1 VACRELGYQD
11 GQAISEAGFGE
22 AQSNVPIWMDQV
34 SCQGTEQF
42 LSDCNFDGW
51 GDHNCHHFEDAG
63 VICSGKKAC

>member
-1 VACRELGYQD
+1 MACQELGYRD
-11 GQAISEAGFGE
+11 GRAISEAGFGE

-42 LSDCNFDGW
+42 LSDCSFNGW
-51 GDHNCHHFEDAG
+51 GDHDCYHFEDAG

>member
-1 VACRELGYQD
+1 MACHELGYRD
-11 GQAISEAGFGE
+11 GQAVVEGGFGP

-42 LSDCNFDGW
+42 LSDCSFDGW
-51 GDHNCHHFEDAG
+51 GDHNCHHNEDVG